1 MGHFGGNSLII
12 NGVPAQLSNIDEQK
26 SIEKLL
32 EDYLNTQ
39 GNIKLEK
46 NQSLALS
53 MARQS
58 TSAQSMLKSQEEIQY
73 LVQELFKTPN
83 PQFTFDG
90 KQIFITLGPD
100 VIFDLFQ
107 KSKKS

>member
-1 MGHFGGNSLII
+1 
-12 NGVPAQLSNIDEQK
+12 
-26 SIEKLL
+26 
-32 EDYLNTQ
+32 
-39 GNIKLEK
+39 LEK

-58 TSAQSMLKSQEEIQY
+58 TSSQSALKTQEEIQY
-73 LVQELFKTPN
+73 LVQELFKTTN

-100 VIFDLFQ
+100 AIFDLFQ